1 MSFSARSRFCRFES
15 RSESEGRDLDFD
27 LASEQD
33 IGYRRDIQ
41 VDIQLLD
48 SSDTAIPLRRGLLV
62 PVANPEGVAPLLAI
76 AFAATAPDDPPIR
89 VVAFVRHADP
99 RWSSD
104 APPPS
109 PALATAVEYAAGHG
123 VAVKPLA
130 VWSAN
135 AGADIVAA
143 ARDATVQWILL
154 GYHRAAS
161 GQDTMGGVVRDV
173 FATARSEPLHMGVFI
188 QGTDRPIERVFTAV
202 DSGPDGRAALDL
214 AVRIARSTNAKLRAL
229 LVSNSVRQI
238 EDEMVDILR
247 DARKKLGRRFHSDV
261 LSERSLE
268 QLLQQSPG
276 RLLIVGK
283 DLADEI
289 RLPLDE
295 VPEGDR
301 CVIVV
306 QGASPA

>member
-1 MSFSARSRFCRFES
+1 LVSP
-15 RSESEGRDLDFD
+15 
-27 LASEQD
+27 D
-33 IGYRRDIQ
+33 I
-41 VDIQLLD
+41 
-48 SSDTAIPLRRGLLV
+48 AIPLRRGLLV

-76 AFAATAPDDPPIR
+76 AFAAAAPDDPPAR
-89 VVAFVRHADP
+89 VVALVRRTAD
-99 RWSSD
+99 D
-104 APPPS
+104 TTAEPPPH
-109 PALATAVEYAAGHG
+109 PAALSSALEYAAARS
-123 VAVKPLA
+123 VAIHPHS

-135 AGADIVAA
+135 AGADIIAA
-143 ARDATVQWILL
+143 ARDANVGWILL

-173 FATARSEPLHMGVFI
+173 FATARNEPVHVGVFI
-188 QGTDRPIERVFTAV
+188 QGSDRPMERIFAAV

-214 AVRIARSTNAKLRAL
+214 AVRITRSNNAKLRAL
-229 LVSNSVRQI
+229 LVSNPVRRL
-238 EDEMVDILR
+238 EDEMVDIIR
-247 DARKKLGRRFHSDV
+247 QARKSLGRRFHSDV
-261 LSERSLE
+261 LSERTLE

-283 DLADEI
+283 NLADEI

-306 QGASPA
+306 QGAAPA

>member
-1 MSFSARSRFCRFES
+1 MSAA
-15 RSESEGRDLDFD
+15 DLD
-27 LASEQD
+27 LARANEH
-33 IGYRRDIQ
+33 DIQ
-41 VDIQLLD
+41 VLD
-48 SSDTAIPLRRGLLV
+48 RPDTTLPPRRGLLV

-76 AFAATAPDDPPIR
+76 AFAATAPDDPPTR
-89 VVAFVRHADP
+89 VVALVRRASGAA
-99 RWSSD
+99 SSA
-104 APPPS
+104 APPHP
-109 PALATAVEYAAGHG
+109 PALTAAIEYAATRG
-123 VAVKPLA
+123 VTILPHS

-135 AGADIVAA
+135 PGADIIAA
-143 ARDATVQWILL
+143 ARDANVGWILL

-173 FATARSEPLHMGVFI
+173 FATARGEPLHVGVFI

-214 AVRIARSTNAKLRAL
+214 AVRIARSNNAKLHAL
-229 LVSNSVRQI
+229 LVSNSVRQL
-238 EDEMVDILR
+238 EDDMVDLIR
-247 DARKKLGRRFHSDV
+247 DARRSLGRQFHSDV
-261 LSERSLE
+261 LGERSLV
-268 QLLQQSPG
+268 QLLHQSPG

-283 DLADEI
+283 NLADEI

-306 QGASPA
+306 QGGSPA